1 METPATVLI
10 NLPESFSSKEARQLA
25 RELKSKITESSPC
38 VVLDLSRV
46 RQMDSKGLEALL
58 ACMDEVAKCDGAIQ
72 LRAVSAEAAILLEL
86 TRIDQ
91 ILQKFPSFNVEAPVF
106 ELTPEPVAAEAS
118 ADASVQLPVAA

>member
-1 METPATVLI
+1 
-10 NLPESFSSKEARQLA
+10 
-25 RELKSKITESSPC
+25 
-38 VVLDLSRV
+38 
-46 RQMDSKGLEALL
+46 
-58 ACMDEVAKCDGAIQ
+58 MDEVAKCDGAIQ